1 MNQAANPHASPSA
14 TPSAPELAA
23 RLEALLRAIAIDVRP
38 CRRCGTLIA
47 FVRHRD
53 SPHGPFHPY
62 TLDGVNHFRNCPFAS
77 EFSRRRATP
86 TPEPP
91 QASLFEAAPLPD

>member
-1 MNQAANPHASPSA
+1 MSQREKDASPSA

-38 CRRCGTLIA
+38 CRRCGALIA

-62 TLDGVNHFRNCPFAS
+62 TLTGLNHFLDCPFAS
-77 EFSRRRATP
+77 EFRRRATP

-91 QASLFEAAPLPD
+91 QASLFESTPLPD